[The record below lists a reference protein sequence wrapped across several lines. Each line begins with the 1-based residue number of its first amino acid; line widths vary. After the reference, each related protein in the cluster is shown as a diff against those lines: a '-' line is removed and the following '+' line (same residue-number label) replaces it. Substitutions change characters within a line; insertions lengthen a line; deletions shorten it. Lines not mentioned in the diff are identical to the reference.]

1 MGKAAKIKPKMDCNE
16 CHISKMLLTEDMTK
30 IFESQPLR
38 SQLFKNDILLVFLV
52 PYKPIRTNIPWIM
65 NSRCL
70 VHGSNIFEED
80 TSRAT
85 LSYGNYSRCGT
96 GVDYY
101 VDTFGATDTT
111 DNVDALTCHIKSHLY
126 KSITI
131 TNEEIHMFVYV
142 DKDTNTDMM
151 DDVFKKFGMTKN
163 SDAECTDVAVN
174 GRLTNK
180 DFV

>member
-1 MGKAAKIKPKMDCNE
+1 VGNKATVKPKMDCDE
-16 CHISKMLLTEDMTK
+16 CDISQFLLAEDMIK
-30 IFESQPLR
+30 IFESQQLR
-38 SQLFKNDILLVFLV
+38 SQFFKNDILLAFLV
-52 PYKPIRTNIPWIM
+52 PYRPIRANVPWIM

-80 TSRAT
+80 TSRAI

-101 VDTFGATDTT
+101 VDTFGATDTA

-126 KSITI
+126 KSITV

-142 DKDTNTDMM
+142 DKDTNTDLM

-163 SDAECTDVAVN
+163 SDAECTDVAIN

>member
-1 MGKAAKIKPKMDCNE
+1 MDCGQ
-16 CHISKMLLTEDMTK
+16 CDISKIILAEDMIK
-30 IFESQPLR
+30 IFESQQLR
-38 SQLFKNDILLVFLV
+38 SQLFKNDIFLAFLV
-52 PYKPIRTNIPWIM
+52 PYKPIRANVPWIM

-70 VHGSNIFEED
+70 VHGSNISEED
-80 TSRAT
+80 TSRAI
-85 LSYGNYSRCGT
+85 LSLGNYSRCGT

-101 VDTFGATDTT
+101 VDTFGATDTI
-111 DNVDALTCHIKSHLY
+111 DNTDALTCHIKSHLY

-142 DKDTNTDMM
+142 DKDTNTNMM
-151 DDVFKKFGMTKN
+151 DDIFKKFGMTKN
-163 SDAECTDVAVN
+163 SDAECADVAIN